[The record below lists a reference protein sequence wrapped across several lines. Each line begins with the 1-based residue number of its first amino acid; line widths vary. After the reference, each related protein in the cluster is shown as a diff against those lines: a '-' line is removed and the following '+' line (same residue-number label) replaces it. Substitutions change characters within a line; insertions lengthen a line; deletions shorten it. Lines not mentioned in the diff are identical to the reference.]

1 VQRGWPEV
9 IFLSE
14 SFTSP
19 DLAKLLAKLGFTQ
32 SYTYLTWLNHAK
44 ELQDYMKEL
53 YYSGI

>member
-1 VQRGWPEV
+1 M

-19 DLAKLLAKLGFTQ
+19 DVAKLLAKLGFTQ